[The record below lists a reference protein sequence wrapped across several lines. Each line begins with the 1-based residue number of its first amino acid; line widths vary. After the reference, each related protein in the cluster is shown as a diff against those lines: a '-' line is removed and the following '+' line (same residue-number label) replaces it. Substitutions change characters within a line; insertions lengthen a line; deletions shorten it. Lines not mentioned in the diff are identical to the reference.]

1 MTDSTTPQDS
11 AAMSPA
17 SDGSVA
23 SEPVAWAV
31 MVGGRRMYVSWCK
44 EMCEDEAFYHRH
56 PCGDS
61 VLVVPLYRQPQD
73 GVVRLPPLDPNG
85 APGWNAAIGAVREAL
100 ADAGVDWDTE

>member
-1 MTDSTTPQDS
+1 MSDETTPQDS

-23 SEPVAWAV
+23 GRPVAWAALRDD
-31 MVGGRRMYVSWCK
+31 GDIAWIGYSPEGAADGACGRRI
-44 EMCEDEAFYHRH
+44 
-56 PCGDS
+56 
-61 VLVVPLYRQPQD
+61 VPLYRQPQD